1 MLWTLDIL
9 LRFQCSSDIFL
20 RRFLTRSSHVIRT
33 FLHSFGAIRSIGDPR
48 FGARRME
55 EKFDTCY
62 KKIQELQR
70 TSVDYRL
77 HQRGVTSTPT
87 ATWNAACV
95 SPKCRP
101 GPFFLRSRL
110 LETHETLSIKPWLLR
125 WECCKMHFRTFGL
138 RAIMYKCHLFCVR
151 FGLMKWTRWMAS
163 LSNRKIE
170 EHNAGTQSESSS
182 ERSNVE
188 SSDEFENYPGR
199 FQKPIQ
205 N

>member
-1 MLWTLDIL
+1 M
-9 LRFQCSSDIFL
+9 
-20 RRFLTRSSHVIRT
+20 T
-33 FLHSFGAIRSIGDPR
+33 FFFGASWLAPLTSFSAHFFTLLVLSEIRGSVPG
-48 FGARRME
+48 GWRRRSL
-55 EKFDTCY
+55 TLAT
-62 KKIQELQR
+62 KKSKNYSGHQWTTDCTNGEWLLPQPQPEM
-70 TSVDYRL
+70 L
-77 HQRGVTSTPT
+77 H
-87 ATWNAACV
+87 ACPLNV
-95 SPKCRP
+95 VQVL
-101 GPFFLRSRL
+101 FFLRSRL
-110 LETHETLSIKPWLLR
+110 LELSIKPWLLR
-125 WECCKMHFRTFGL
+125 WECCQMHFRTFGL
-138 RAIMYKCHLFCVR
+138 RAIMYKCHLFCVG